1 MHPVPQG
8 LTVHA
13 AGFGRR
19 FAVHAIEHQRK
30 RKYPT
35 RRGTILL
42 SARRLAKLRS
52 REIKSSDRYRRSHRC
67 RSSQRPA
74 SSQSFTDLGI
84 PNESQFRAV
93 GISPRLAKR
102 VFRPRL
108 RSANRQPSIRI
119 TILKPTDEIASRA
132 ERRDRLER
140 ENAIPRHSQAR
151 VGTELRHASSQKC
164 PRTRRPT
171 AQGEL
176 RPTTARGRS
185 ASAMKLRPRRVPDPA
200 PLLVGIELAPLPE
213 HL

>member
-93 GISPRLAKR
+93 GITRAW
-102 VFRPRL
+102 RPTG
-108 RSANRQPSIRI
+108 A
-119 TILKPTDEIASRA
+119 
-132 ERRDRLER
+132 
-140 ENAIPRHSQAR
+140 
-151 VGTELRHASSQKC
+151 HAPQS
-164 PRTRRPT
+164 TRRFFF
-171 AQGEL
+171 AQYHIPQALPVALTSKGVVGGRSRHL
-176 RPTTARGRS
+176 RPS
-185 ASAMKLRPRRVPDPA
+185 KL
-200 PLLVGIELAPLPE
+200 PLPYAAARQTRHHRATPDV
-213 HL
+213 HLPYMVSDNQKSLE

>member
-93 GISPRLAKR
+93 GIIPIVIADRELESEKLGGASFHSITSSARPSSVAGISRPSALAAFRLM
-102 VFRPRL
+102 
-108 RSANRQPSIRI
+108 ANSN
-119 TILKPTDEIASRA
+119 L
-132 ERRDRLER
+132 
-140 ENAIPRHSQAR
+140 
-151 VGTELRHASSQKC
+151 VGSWT
-164 PRTRRPT
+164 
-171 AQGEL
+171 
-176 RPTTARGRS
+176 GRS
-185 ASAMKLRPRRVPDPA
+185 A
-200 PLLVGIELAPLPE
+200 GLAPLRMRSI
-213 HL
+213 

>member
-1 MHPVPQG
+1 IHPVPQG

-52 REIKSSDRYRRSHRC
+52 RLIKSGDRYRRSHRC
-67 RSSQRPA
+67 CSSQRPA

-93 GISPRLAKR
+93 GITPPVNSLNK
-102 VFRPRL
+102 
-108 RSANRQPSIRI
+108 SKQN
-119 TILKPTDEIASRA
+119 
-132 ERRDRLER
+132 
-140 ENAIPRHSQAR
+140 
-151 VGTELRHASSQKC
+151 
-164 PRTRRPT
+164 
-171 AQGEL
+171 
-176 RPTTARGRS
+176 
-185 ASAMKLRPRRVPDPA
+185 KLP
-200 PLLVGIELAPLPE
+200 
-213 HL
+213 

>member
-52 REIKSSDRYRRSHRC
+52 RQIKSGDRYRRSHRC

-84 PNESQFRAV
+84 PNESQFGAV
-93 GISPRLAKR
+93 GITALKSRKR
-102 VFRPRL
+102 WMAGMNP
-108 RSANRQPSIRI
+108 A
-119 TILKPTDEIASRA
+119 
-132 ERRDRLER
+132 
-140 ENAIPRHSQAR
+140 
-151 VGTELRHASSQKC
+151 
-164 PRTRRPT
+164 
-171 AQGEL
+171 
-176 RPTTARGRS
+176 TTKS
-185 ASAMKLRPRRVPDPA
+185 
-200 PLLVGIELAPLPE
+200 E
-213 HL
+213 

>member
-52 REIKSSDRYRRSHRC
+52 RQIKPGDRYRRSHRC

-93 GISPRLAKR
+93 GIRYPWAASPAHARGTVPSHLPGSYDFAFTGLRSVTAAVSWKSEIESVGADAGSDARPVAQSWPRLSTSIESTSS
-102 VFRPRL
+102 FS
-108 RSANRQPSIRI
+108 SAVTS
-119 TILKPTDEIASRA
+119 
-132 ERRDRLER
+132 
-140 ENAIPRHSQAR
+140 
-151 VGTELRHASSQKC
+151 
-164 PRTRRPT
+164 
-171 AQGEL
+171 
-176 RPTTARGRS
+176 
-185 ASAMKLRPRRVPDPA
+185 
-200 PLLVGIELAPLPE
+200 
-213 HL
+213 

>member
-42 SARRLAKLRS
+42 FARRLAKLRS
-52 REIKSSDRYRRSHRC
+52 RQIKSGDRYRRSHRC

-93 GISPRLAKR
+93 GINQALLGFLALGTQVCDVAIELKAR
-102 VFRPRL
+102 ANFFSN
-108 RSANRQPSIRI
+108 SA
-119 TILKPTDEIASRA
+119 AFA
-132 ERRDRLER
+132 LE
-140 ENAIPRHSQAR
+140 S
-151 VGTELRHASSQKC
+151 K
-164 PRTRRPT
+164 TRR
-171 AQGEL
+171 ARRGAGETESL
-176 RPTTARGRS
+176 RP
-185 ASAMKLRPRRVPDPA
+185 
-200 PLLVGIELAPLPE
+200 
-213 HL
+213 H